1 MRGTE
6 TILENREYKKT
17 KFEGTEEQ
25 ANLFQRNKETCTP
38 PPTER
43 ASHITEATDYHQ
55 SNGIQYYSKFA
66 IVIQAM
72 MFKQMLVHKL
82 FVVRSD
88 ASRFTA
94 TIYYSLFG
102 GNFVKIGHKC
112 HLINSNTIFVF
123 MNVYCILVTLPCGIL
138 GQVWYLIVSFPDLC
152 RLSYFQATV

>member
-1 MRGTE
+1 MIDGLIGLVYQSGAYEAFAGGGEGVGEQGKMAFISGKQRKKGQILRGTE
-6 TILENREYKKT
+6 TILGNREYKKT

-25 ANLFQRNKETCTP
+25 ANLFPRNKETCIP
-38 PPTER
+38 PPER
-43 ASHITEATDYHQ
+43 ASHITNATEYHQ

-102 GNFVKIGHKC
+102 GYVVIIG
-112 HLINSNTIFVF
+112 T
-123 MNVYCILVTLPCGIL
+123 
-138 GQVWYLIVSFPDLC
+138 
-152 RLSYFQATV
+152 

>member
-1 MRGTE
+1 MAFISGEQRKKGKILRGTD
-6 TILENREYKKT
+6 TILGNREYKKT

-38 PPTER
+38 PPPPPPPPEG
-43 ASHITEATDYHQ
+43 ASHITKSTEYHQ

-66 IVIQAM
+66 NVIQAM
-72 MFKQMLVHKL
+72 LFKRMLVHKL

-102 GNFVKIGHKC
+102 GNVVI
-112 HLINSNTIFVF
+112 IET
-123 MNVYCILVTLPCGIL
+123 
-138 GQVWYLIVSFPDLC
+138 
-152 RLSYFQATV
+152 